1 MPYLW
6 TCKYWWISGG
16 VGYKTSNKRETY
28 VLVLDFLS
36 YGHRYESQ
44 KKPLVQAIGE
54 DKFVFLELAPKK
66 NKIPKFCDRV
76 YIGDGERELIDHV
89 IKTLKYRELT
99 PSAKIKL
106 PYVLERIVK
115 DNEKW
120 FIQFFNRAH
129 PNCFMRLPSVG
140 DIKTRS
146 IKEER
151 EKREFSNFEDLT
163 RRVDRLYYPEKIIAK
178 IIETEVADEATE
190 GLFVQDQVKM
200 YKKLVEAGYKILKD
214 IDDHLLENIETP

>member
-6 TCKYWWISGG
+6 TCNYWWISGG

-28 VLVLDFLS
+28 ARVLDYLP
-36 YGHRYESQ
+36 YGHPDDLRSVYQ

-54 DKFVFLELAPKK
+54 DQFVFLELAPKK

-76 YIGDGERELIDHV
+76 YIGSGEREVIDHV
-89 IKTLKYRELT
+89 IKRLKYWDLT

-106 PYVLERIVK
+106 HCVLERIVK

-129 PNCFMRLPSVG
+129 SNCFMMLPHVG

-151 EKREFSNFEDLT
+151 EKGEFSNFEDLT
-163 RRVDRLYYPEKIIAK
+163 RRVDKLYHPEKIIAK
-178 IIETEVADEATE
+178 KIETEVADEATE

-200 YKKLVEAGYKILKD
+200 YKKNRPQ
-214 IDDHLLENIETP
+214 IDYLLSKRRWNLR